1 MTDMTNGK
9 DASFM
14 IFGCRRAPGQTD
26 AYVVIDALE
35 REHHVWGEH
44 ALGLLIAKLH
54 DDDQLP
60 RSKVDRP
67 QNEVVG
73 LVGRIARRFMP
84 EYADLIGSAEPLAH
98 HATETLSKLS
108 KISKDAKARASAN
121 GKKTK
126 NGRGP
131 RPSKRVREREG

>member
-1 MTDMTNGK
+1 MNTMTDP
-9 DASFM
+9 SFM
-14 IFGCRRAPGQTD
+14 IFGIRRAPGQSD
-26 AYVVIDALE
+26 GYVVIDALE

-44 ALGLLIAKLH
+44 ALGLLLAKLH
-54 DDDQLP
+54 DDAELP

-73 LVGRIARRFMP
+73 LVGRIARRILP

-98 HATETLSKLS
+98 HATETLSK
-108 KISKDAKARASAN
+108 ISQARAN
-121 GKKTK
+121 GAKHSKKTSR